1 MAYPEFVHCCRRE
14 RSVYR
19 LNAHKLAP
27 VSIQIGLEGTAISG
41 FQQQLSPWITRSQ
54 DDLVN
59 ALPGHQVYSQAIANP
74 KTQPVGAHVA
84 ACQNG
89 HNRNGESQNAKQ
101 RQSMRQREQFAD
113 LSRQQQPADGA
124 KYAECEASDDRDHPH
139 PTRSRDVAVVIE
151 ILISHWQRR

>member
-14 RSVYR
+14 RSIYR

-27 VSIQIGLEGTAISG
+27 VSIQIGLEWAAISG

-59 ALPGHQVYSQAIANP
+59 AAPGHQVDAQAIANP
-74 KTQPVGAHVA
+74 KTRPVGTYVA

-89 HNRNGESQNAKQ
+89 HYRNGECQNAKQ
-101 RQSMRQREQFAD
+101 RQSMRQREQYTD
-113 LSRQQQPADGA
+113 LSGQQQPADGT
-124 KYAECEASDDRDHPH
+124 KYAECEARDDRDHPDA
-139 PTRSRDVAVVIE
+139 TRSRDVAIVIE
-151 ILISHWQRR
+151 ILISHWE